1 MSNKLK
7 NYILKHLKNLKIKKG
22 DNLLVYSD
30 LSKFGF
36 SSKSLPKIIIS
47 SLKLI
52 IGKNGTIVMPFYNF
66 GGGKNFLF
74 DKKKFAYTNMIG
86 TLTREFSKEKKILR
100 SNSLIHNHIGLG
112 PKANVLNFS
121 KEEVSMGKDSDFE
134 FFKNYNFKLLL
145 LACEPIQGATYLHHL
160 EAIYKVP
167 YRKWITL
174 KRKKIIKGVIKSIFI
189 KYFAKKNDNYISNF
203 NSVFKKIRKYKSI
216 ICEQKVKY
224 GRSYFISLKHLDK
237 IGLKFL
243 KENKYSFV
251 KKNK

>member
-1 MSNKLK
+1 MSIKLK
-7 NYILKHLKNLKIKKG
+7 NYIFNHLKNLKIKKG

-36 SSKSLPKIIIS
+36 SSKSLPRIIIS
-47 SLKLI
+47 NLKLI
-52 IGKNGTIVMPFYNF
+52 VGKSGTIVMPFYNF
-66 GGGKNFLF
+66 EKGKNFAF
-74 DKKKFAYTNMIG
+74 NKKKFFYTNMVG
-86 TLTREFSKEKKILR
+86 SLTKEFCKEKKILR
-100 SNSLIHNHIGLG
+100 SKSLIHNHIGLG
-112 PKANVLNFS
+112 PKANVLDFS
-121 KEEVSMGKDSDFE
+121 KEDVSIGKDSDFE
-134 FFKNYNFKLLL
+134 FFKNYNFKLLM

-167 YRKWITL
+167 YRKWIIL
-174 KRKKIIKGVIKSIFI
+174 KRKKILKGVKKNVFI
-189 KYFAKKNDNYISNF
+189 KYFAKKNNNYVSDF

-216 ICEQKVKY
+216 IYEQKVKY

-251 KKNK
+251 KKK